1 MRPRHVHRFL
11 ALLAAASMAFSAQAS
26 VDVTLISDTPVA
38 EVGQTVG
45 IRVQLSSPGPSAIA
59 AAQVVF
65 AWDPAELRLLGL
77 SNAGAASL
85 LTSGL
90 PSPDPYGLN
99 EAPIPN
105 DGNGLYL
112 AFARL
117 GHALGVSEEGESVLL
132 TTLLFETLTPTP
144 DAEVTILA
152 SAGSPPG
159 RTAVF
164 DGATPNTDVTGALS
178 SATLIVIP
186 APASPLAL
194 LGAGII
200 IFSRRTRRHD

>member
-1 MRPRHVHRFL
+1 MRPRDVHRTCTVL
-11 ALLAAASMAFSAQAS
+11 TAAILAAQAQAS
-26 VDVTLISDTPVA
+26 VDVTLSAETPVA
-38 EVGQTVG
+38 QVGQTVG
-45 IRVQLSSPGPSAIA
+45 VRVQLSSAGPSAIA
-59 AAQVVF
+59 AAQVIF

-99 EAPIPN
+99 EAPIPS

-132 TTLLFETLTPTP
+132 TTLLFETLTPTT

-159 RTAVF
+159 HTAVF
-164 DGATPNTDVTGALS
+164 DGARPNTDVTGTFAGASL
-178 SATLIVIP
+178 TVIP
-186 APASPLAL
+186 APAAPLAL
-194 LGAGII
+194 LGAGVIL
-200 IFSRRTRRHD
+200 FSRRTRRHD